1 MERHTKI
8 LFTKGYKQFILLLLV
23 CLTLMV
29 FNLSCN
35 YKLLVKK
42 TDIIFNETGFLIYYQ
57 NTILFSKN
65 NKENAELNEVLK
77 KASDNSFF
85 LNNVSEQQRYSIKKV
100 SKFAIVNQK
109 NSFEGPKYW
118 TDTLYYAYF
127 RIKGKP
133 RADTYQNST
142 SIPIATTLIFDGI
155 SYDLYHNSSRYDNY
169 YIYPESSVTM
179 DEYVKYLYEYSNNH

>member
-1 MERHTKI
+1 MEKRTKI
-8 LFTKGYKQFILLLLV
+8 LFTKAYKQSILLVLV
-23 CLTLMV
+23 CLTFMV

-42 TDIIFNETGFLIYYQ
+42 TDIIFNETGYLIYYQ

-65 NKENAELNEVLK
+65 NKENSELKAILK
-77 KASDNSFF
+77 KASANSYF
-85 LNNVSEQQRYSIKKV
+85 LNNISEQQRYSIKKV
-100 SKFAIVNQK
+100 SKFVVVNQK
-109 NSFEGPKYW
+109 NSFEGPEFW

-133 RADTYQNST
+133 RADTYQNSK
-142 SIPIATTLIFDGI
+142 SIPIVTTLIFDGI
-155 SYDLYHNSSRYDNY
+155 SYDLYHNSFGYDNY
-169 YIYPESSVTM
+169 YIYPELSGQM